1 MTGRVANTQAS
12 AVFTREALGI
22 AAQLCLVTFLTWL
35 SLSFFSHP
43 GQAAPVWPANGVVLA
58 LALRS
63 RPRRLVLLL
72 ALSVVASAAGVVLT
86 GTILPR
92 ALVSGLCNVGEAGLV
107 TLALRRAVG
116 GAPDLSRFR
125 DLMLFAAL
133 AAVAPL
139 VSATAAT
146 GLLIGY
152 GAPSAAGFLQGWWF
166 ANALGLLIAT
176 PAALMLG
183 RPASPGPQRDRR
195 AWARPAAAAALVL
208 VAAANALFPIG
219 AMSIGGLAVLALIGA
234 EYGAG
239 AAAASLLLVSTVV
252 LVRRM
257 GGGPLADLPT
267 AQAWLAAQSLVVLAL
282 TSLVAEQRRL
292 QAELALRLGQSEA
305 ERLAIADSDRLA
317 RLAGAVAQIGYWRTD
332 FRTGETIWSD
342 AMLDILGLPQDEA
355 GRRLDIQTAI
365 RTCVVAADQ
374 SQMFRLSEILRA
386 GGEPWSAD
394 VRIRRQSDGVERL
407 LSLRGEPELT
417 PEGGL
422 AAVLCVG
429 RDITAEADARAA
441 LEESEARFRMVT
453 QNSHDP
459 VLHLS
464 LDGEIRFASNA
475 IQRFGYAMD
484 ELTGRN
490 AAEFLHPEDLPHF
503 ADFVRQ
509 LPGRTTLDDLEFNSE
524 FRIRT
529 AAGDYVWVEGNPS
542 LILDADGRVDSYVNG
557 LRDVTRRRETEAALQ
572 ESEARYRVLAEASPD
587 LVIRCDLDL
596 RLEYASPRLADY
608 GYELESVLGRS
619 IEDMIH
625 PADRRFVALRIREG
639 LERGEM
645 DLTLDRTHRM
655 LTAAGKTV
663 WVESRPSIIRSA
675 TGEPVAILAQ
685 VRDVTERRAQL
696 KALEDSELR
705 YRTIAERVTDIIT
718 VAGIDG
724 QFRYLSPAIEAA
736 TGYAPEALVGDVW
749 TRHVHPDDRDAATA
763 AYLAIARGDPDAATE
778 IRYRARR
785 RDGSWVW
792 LESRPAPQRG
802 EDGRLE
808 AFIDV
813 IRDVS
818 RNVELETDLRTAKE
832 AAERA
837 ALAKSEF
844 LANMSHEIR
853 TPLTAVLG
861 FVGVL
866 TDRRDLSED
875 SRLDLERIDH
885 AGRTLLSIVNDIL
898 EVSKLDAG
906 QVMIKRAPCD
916 VRRLT
921 ADLIDM
927 FAPQARAKGLSLSL
941 EVSDAVPAAVR
952 IDADRVRQVAVN
964 LIGNALKFTDRG
976 GVRVEVDH
984 AGADARLILRVR
996 DTGPGLDA
1004 QQMAVLFKRFSQV
1017 DTSVTRRQGGTGLGL
1032 AICRGLA
1039 EAMDGDIGVESA
1051 PGAGACFQFRTPA
1064 SPCAPQVR
1072 EPIPQP
1078 DFDGVKLLVVDDN
1091 ASNRD
1096 LAARIFVNLGFRVDV
1111 AASGLEGVA
1120 ASETVAYDLILMDI
1134 RMPEVDGP
1142 TAARRIR
1149 EGAGVSRDCPILA
1162 FTADVDA
1169 GLDQRFPGLFSGMV
1183 RKPIEPAQ
1191 LISAVAA
1198 VLPPSPAA
1206 AAEAADLEV
1215 RGRA

>member
-1 MTGRVANTQAS
+1 MTGRVTTTQAS
-12 AVFTREALGI
+12 AVLTTASFGVGAH
-22 AAQLCLVTFLTWL
+22 LCLAAALTWL
-35 SLSFFSHP
+35 SLCYFTAP
-43 GQAAPVWPANGVVLA
+43 GQAAFVWPANGVVLA

-63 RPRRLVLLL
+63 RPGRLVPVL
-72 ALSVVASAAGVVLT
+72 ALSTLAVATGVLLAGQTL
-86 GTILPR
+86 R
-92 ALVSGLCNVGEAGLV
+92 NALLSGLCNVGETALV
-107 TLALRRAVG
+107 TLALRRVAD
-116 GAPDLSRFR
+116 GAPDLTRFR
-125 DLMLFAAL
+125 DLMLFAAF
-133 AAVAPL
+133 AVVAPL
-139 VSATAAT
+139 VSGAAAT
-146 GLLIGY
+146 GLFVGF
-152 GAPSAAGFLQGWWF
+152 GAPSALPFLKGWWF
-166 ANALGLLIAT
+166 ANGLGLLIAT
-176 PAALMLG
+176 PAALTVY
-183 RPASPGPQRDRR
+183 RPGLSSPREARR
-195 AWARPAAAAALVL
+195 AWARPVAGAAVL
-208 VAAANALFPIG
+208 AVMAANTLFPVG
-219 AMSIGGLAVLALIGA
+219 AVSIGGLAILALVGA

-239 AAAASLLLVSTVV
+239 AAAASLLLVSTAV
-252 LVRRM
+252 LARRVA
-257 GGGPLADLPT
+257 GASLADLPT
-267 AQAWLAAQSLVVLAL
+267 EQAWLAAQSLVVLAL

-292 QAELALRLGQSEA
+292 QAELAQRLGQSEA

-332 FRTGETIWSD
+332 FRTGETVWSD
-342 AMLDILGLPQDEA
+342 AMLEILGLPQDEA

-365 RTCVVAADQ
+365 RTCVIEADQ
-374 SQMFRLSEILRA
+374 AQMFRLSEILRA
-386 GGEPWSAD
+386 GGEPWSAN
-394 VRIRRQSDGVERL
+394 VRVRRPSDGTLRR

-417 PEGGL
+417 PEGAL

-429 RDITAEADARAA
+429 RDVTAEADARAA

-453 QNSHDP
+453 QNIHDP

-475 IQRFGYAMD
+475 IHRYGYEMG
-484 ELTGRN
+484 ELEGRN
-490 AAEFLHPEDLPHF
+490 ASEFIHPDDLPGF

-509 LPGRTTLDDLEFNSE
+509 LPGLTTLDGLDFTSE

-529 AAGDYVWVEGNPS
+529 ASGDYVWVEGKPS
-542 LILDADGRVDSYVNG
+542 LILDAEGRVDGYVNG
-557 LRDVTRRRETEAALQ
+557 LRDVTSRRKAEAALL

-608 GYELESVLGRS
+608 GYDLESVLGRS

-655 LTAAGKTV
+655 LTAAGATI

-675 TGEPVAILAQ
+675 SGEPVAILAQ

-718 VAGIDG
+718 VAGVDG

-736 TGYAPEALVGDVW
+736 TGYAPEELVGDVW
-749 TRHVHPDDRDAATA
+749 SRHVHPDDRDAAAA
-763 AYLAIARGDPDAATE
+763 AYLAIARGEPDAATE

-785 RDGSWVW
+785 RDGTWVW
-792 LESRPAPQRG
+792 LESRPAPKRG

-808 AFIDV
+808 SVIDV

-818 RNVELETDLRTAKE
+818 RHVELETDLRSAKE

-866 TDRRDLSED
+866 TDRQDLSED

-927 FAPQARAKGLSLSL
+927 FAPQARARGLSLSL
-941 EVSDAVPAAVR
+941 EVSDAVPPAVL

-976 GVRVEVDH
+976 AVRVEVDH
-984 AGADARLILRVR
+984 TGADGRLVLRVR

-1017 DTSVTRRQGGTGLGL
+1017 NTSVTRRQGGTGLGL

-1039 EAMDGDIGVESA
+1039 DAMEGDIGVESA
-1051 PGAGACFQFRTPA
+1051 PGAGACFQLRTPA
-1064 SPCAPQVR
+1064 PPCAPQVQ

-1078 DFDGVKLLVVDDN
+1078 DFDGVSLLVVDDN

-1111 AASGLEGVA
+1111 AASGLEGVVA
-1120 ASETVAYDLILMDI
+1120 CEDVAYDLILMDI
-1134 RMPEVDGP
+1134 RMPDVDGP
-1142 TAARRIR
+1142 SAARRIR
-1149 EGAGVSRDCPILA
+1149 EGAGLSRNCPIIA

-1198 VLPPSPAA
+1198 VLPASPGAA
-1206 AAEAADLEV
+1206 TAERLNVPTAL
-1215 RGRA
+1215 